1 MPLLK
6 DIASVQIGYHFRGR
20 IKPVMDGRYKL
31 VHIKDVGKG
40 GTDSFDNLM
49 PVNISD
55 LKQEQLLRKGDVLL
69 VGRGDRRRAVA
80 IDSDL
85 KNATVGSQFFIIRA
99 NQSVDP
105 GYLAWALNQDPA
117 QRYLEEKSVGTN
129 VKIISKEAVSHLL
142 ISLPDLETQRR
153 IARLHALNEK
163 QKELMETI
171 AEKRYRVTEQTLL
184 NLIQSS
190 QRGSEGK

>member
-6 DIASVQIGYHFRGR
+6 DIASLQIGYHFRGR

-31 VHIKDVGKG
+31 IHIKDVGKG

-69 VGRGDRRRAVA
+69 VGRGDRRPAVA
-80 IDSDL
+80 IDNDV

-99 NQSVDP
+99 NQKVDS
-105 GYLAWALNQDPA
+105 GYLAWVLNQETA

-129 VKIISKEAVSHLL
+129 VKIISKEAVSHLS
-142 ISLPDLETQRR
+142 ISLPDLATQRR

-163 QKELMETI
+163 QKQLMETI
-171 AEKRYRVTEQTLL
+171 AEKRYRVTEQSLL
-184 NLIQSS
+184 NLFQSEK
-190 QRGSEGK
+190 GPEGK

>member
-6 DIASVQIGYHFRGR
+6 EIASVQIGYHFRGR

-31 VHIKDVGKG
+31 IQIKDVSKG
-40 GTDSFDNLM
+40 GTDSFENLM

-55 LKQEQLLRKGDVLL
+55 LKHEQLLRKGDVLL
-69 VGRGDRRRAVA
+69 VGRGDRRRAMA
-80 IDSDL
+80 ITSDL
-85 KNATVGSQFFIIRA
+85 KSATVGSQFFIIRA

-105 GYLAWALNQDPA
+105 GYLAWVLNRDPA
-117 QRYLEEKSVGTN
+117 QRYLAEKSVGTN
-129 VKIISKEAVSHLL
+129 VKIISKEAVSHLS

-153 IARLHALNEK
+153 IATLHALNEK
-163 QKELMETI
+163 QKQLMETI
-171 AEKRYRVTEQTLL
+171 AEKRYRVTEQSLL

-190 QRGSEGK
+190 EKGQEVK